1 MSEVLSSKQV
11 TWLGNMTGVM
21 AQSENAIKD
30 AANRLNGQQQ
40 IGKQMAEEAEN
51 LRNAFEQI
59 KVQMKT
65 NKVEDAFRELVGKP
79 KELTLMDPDHDPM
92 KDFDTWADGPNTKG
106 INEQDLEVLRKNY
119 ENLLRLQ
126 EDLKKNN
133 PYYAEPAK
141 PEMPVEPSTPEER
154 KKYAKQM
161 ETFDADIKLAQRR
174 MAEDLWNPLQREGLM
189 PESFIPDKYS
199 EVKRTFDEANVY
211 YEEKLQEYSK
221 ELGDYGKFMQ
231 HFDDAMAIS
240 TGLLSVAGSAASFT
254 SVIGTLTENKDV
266 VSGAKEAA
274 DIIGWVKIGLTSSAG
289 IVKGALQEQ
298 DGFAVVEAINGAVSE
313 ILGAT
318 LDEDTAALV
327 NGLVAGAIKSSK
339 AGALFAKGDING
351 GLDALAE
358 AISSSMGGLGDE
370 SVAEIGNIIGQSIKS
385 LPKAKEAATQFKDDP
400 TGALVTL
407 LGGAAELS
415 ATIKAPKSTEVT
427 GGLQTASDHAETLDE
442 VVKLAQ
448 QEKKVSG
455 KIDKEK
461 LEEMKEEY
469 AKLQEENFQEFM
481 RQEDRAFGQALEYGF
496 ADPDNEDEEL
506 DLAERRR
513 ADSLNKI
520 VATYKRDEMMFN
532 LAKKIATGGPSFVAQ
547 VVPEIVPGLG
557 LVAAI
562 TQLVFSI
569 GEAIKHAEQLVIWMD
584 NVGDAKKA
592 RTAQMDAMLNRLGLQ
607 KKQLVIANIKVGIQA
622 VKVAGEAT
630 KLAGEAAPVG
640 YAVAAGADLAE
651 SVLEVSVKVV
661 EVAEMEKAW
670 KDYKKALEN
679 PKNRKA
685 IRAAMRSNPT
695 LSKYAM
701 AWGAVEDG
709 NAVAKEAMRRCGLNA
724 RTLAQPETNVNKV
737 VEYLEMIYADD
748 PVLLRAVPVTDK
760 WHPGDIEFEFRSF
773 LKFYRAAIADAK
785 LAEFD
790 YSGVSGALGGYETC
804 AEAFAAEILRVTKA
818 NSDAVVENE
827 KRQKEASAKFRSAKE
842 TWEKDGKKGSAPD
855 YEEPELVA
863 ILQPDQAIYIR
874 AVDAATTCMQAFGRI
889 KPLNTDSEAHESF
902 KTYTDAMEAKAS
914 IARNSF
920 DGTWDKQ
927 EWMPATA

>member
-1 MSEVLSSKQV
+1 MSDVLSATQKK
-11 TWLGNMTGVM
+11 WLSDMTGVM

-30 AANRLNGQQQ
+30 AANRLEGQET
-40 IGKQMAEEAEN
+40 ISKQMAEEAEN
-51 LRNAFEQI
+51 LRNAFGQI

-65 NKVEDAFRELVGKP
+65 NKVEDAFRDLVGKP
-79 KELTLMDPDHDPM
+79 KELTLMDPNHDPM
-92 KDFDTWADGPNTKG
+92 KDFDTWADGPNLKN
-106 INEQDLEVLRKNY
+106 INEQDLAVLRKNY

-126 EDLKKNN
+126 EQLKAEN

-141 PEMPVEPSTPEER
+141 PEMPVEPSTPEQR
-154 KKYAKQM
+154 KKYAKEM
-161 ETFDADIKLAQRR
+161 ETYEADLKIAQRR

-211 YEEKLQEYSK
+211 YEERLQEYSK

-231 HFDDAMAIS
+231 HFDDAMAIG
-240 TGLLSVAGSAASFT
+240 TGLLSVAGSAASF
-254 SVIGTLTENKDV
+254 SSAIGTLTENKDV

-274 DIIGWVKIGLTSSAG
+274 EIIGWVKIGMTSSAG

-318 LDEDTAALV
+318 LDEETAALI
-327 NGLVAGAIKSSK
+327 NGLVAGAIKTSK
-339 AGALFAKGDING
+339 AGALFAKGDIDG
-351 GLDALAE
+351 GLDAIAE
-358 AISSSMGGLGDE
+358 SISSSMGGLGDDQ
-370 SVAEIGNIIGQSIKS
+370 VTEIGNIIGQSIKS
-385 LPKAKEAATQFKDDP
+385 LPKAKDAAKQFKDDP

-415 ATIKAPKSTEVT
+415 ATISAPKSEEVT
-427 GGLQTASDHAETLDE
+427 GGLETATEHSETLDE

-448 QEKKVSG
+448 QQKKVSG

-461 LEEMKEEY
+461 LEEKKEEY

-481 RQEDRAFGQALEYGF
+481 RQEDRAFAEALEYGF

-513 ADSLNKI
+513 VDSLERI
-520 VATYKRDEMMFN
+520 VAVYKRDEMMFN
-532 LAKKIATGGPSFVAQ
+532 LAKKIVAGGPGFVA
-547 VVPEIVPGLG
+547 ELVPGMG
-557 LVAAI
+557 LVAAV

-569 GEAIKHAEQLVIWMD
+569 GEAIKHAEQLVIWLE
-584 NVGDAKKA
+584 NVGDAQKA
-592 RTAQMDAMLNRLGLQ
+592 RTAQMDAMMNRLGLQ
-607 KKQLVIANIKVGIQA
+607 KKQVIIANIKVGIQA

-630 KLAGEAAPVG
+630 KLAGQAAPVG

-651 SVLEVSVKVV
+651 SVLEVSAKVV
-661 EVAEMEKAW
+661 EIAEMEKAW

-679 PKNRKA
+679 PQNRKA
-685 IRAAMRSNPT
+685 IRQTMRSNPT

-709 NAVAKEAMRRCGLNA
+709 NAIAKEAMRRCGLNA

-748 PVLLRAVPVTDK
+748 PVLLRAVPVSDK

-773 LKFYRAAIADAK
+773 LKFYRAAVTDAK

-790 YSGVSGALGGYETC
+790 YSGVSGALGGYETA
-804 AEAFAAEILRVTKA
+804 AEAFAAEILRATKA
-818 NSDAVVENE
+818 NAAAVVENE
-827 KRQKEASAKFRSAKE
+827 KRQTEASTKFRSDKE
-842 TWEKDGKKGSAPD
+842 EWEKAGKTGEEPD
-855 YEEPELVA
+855 YEKPDLVA
-863 ILQPDQAIYIR
+863 IIEPDRAIYIR
-874 AVDAATTCMQAFGRI
+874 AVDSATTCMQAFGRL
-889 KPLNTDSEAHESF
+889 KPLNADGEAHASF
-902 KTYTDAMEAKAS
+902 QTYADAMEAKAS
-914 IARNSF
+914 IARNGF

-927 EWMPATA
+927 EWMPANASTG